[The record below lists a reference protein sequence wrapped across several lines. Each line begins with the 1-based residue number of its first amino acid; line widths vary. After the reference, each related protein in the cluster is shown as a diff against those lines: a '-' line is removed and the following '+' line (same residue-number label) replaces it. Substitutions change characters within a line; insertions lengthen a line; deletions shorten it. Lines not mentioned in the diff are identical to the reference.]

1 MTDATPTG
9 DLIARALVDAGGEP
23 IFTLN
28 GGHIWGLYLGAE
40 KLGLRMYDVRH
51 EQTAGFAA
59 EGWAKV
65 TRRCGVAAV
74 TAGPG
79 VTNAM
84 SAIAAARQNDSP
96 MLFVGGRAPLARWGM
111 GSLQELD
118 HLPLVSSIT
127 KSAQTIG
134 SPEVAYQ
141 LTADAIRTALEGR
154 TGPTFLDVPL
164 DVFFNGTELDPA
176 AGPNGHEPDPD
187 PDPDSDQVRR
197 VISLLGEAERPA
209 LVAGGGVWWACAE
222 EELVRFAE
230 AAHIPVVLNGMARG
244 MLPPEHPLFASRARG
259 TALGAADLILVVGV
273 PLDFRLHF
281 GGHPVF
287 PDGAQIVY
295 VDVDDYR
302 KHRPS
307 AAALYGDVRGALA
320 ALADAACG
328 LPARDDWIERVAL
341 ASRTAQAQDAEMTA
355 SNSSPVHP
363 ARLVAEVERACD
375 PDAIMV
381 GDGGDFVSFAG
392 RLIHRRRPGLW
403 IDSGPFGCL
412 GSGPGYA
419 MAAKL
424 AHPDRQVVLLSG
436 DGTFGF
442 SAMEFETLVRHR
454 LPLVCVIGNNG
465 IWALEKHPMER
476 YLGTSILSDLAPGIR
491 YDRVVEALGGYGEMV
506 QRPEDVRPALE
517 RAFRSGV
524 PACVNVLCDPTA
536 EYPRTS
542 ALV

>member
-1 MTDATPTG
+1 MSDAMPTG
-9 DLIARALVDAGGEP
+9 DLVARALADAGGEP

-96 MLFVGGRAPLARWGM
+96 MLFMGGRAPLARWGM

-127 KSAQTIG
+127 KSAKTIG
-134 SPEVAYQ
+134 SPEAAYQ
-141 LTADAIRTALEGR
+141 MTADAVRTALEGR

-164 DVFFNGTELDPA
+164 DVFFNSTEVAPTV
-176 AGPNGHEPDPD
+176 GPGRQTPDPD
-187 PDPDSDQVRR
+187 PDPEEVSR
-197 VISLLGEAERPA
+197 VIGLLREARRPA
-209 LVAGGGVWWACAE
+209 LVAGGGVWWGRAE
-222 EELVRFAE
+222 DNLLRFAE
-230 AAHIPVVLNGMARG
+230 AAHIPVVMNGMARG
-244 MLPPEHPLFASRARG
+244 MVPPEHPLFASRARG
-259 TALGAADLILVVGV
+259 TALGEADLILVVGV
-273 PLDFRLHF
+273 PLDFRLHY

-287 PDGAQIVY
+287 PDGARIVY
-295 VDVDDYR
+295 IDVDDYR
-302 KHRPS
+302 KHRPP
-307 AAALYGDVRGALA
+307 AAALYGDVSTALG
-320 ALADAACG
+320 ALADAASG
-328 LPARDDWIERVAL
+328 LPERDAWVERVAL
-341 ASRTAQAQDAEMTA
+341 ANRAGLAEDAEMVA
-355 SNSSPVHP
+355 CDNSPVHP

-375 PDAIMV
+375 PDAILV
-381 GDGGDFVSFAG
+381 GDGGDFISFAG

-419 MAAKL
+419 MAAKI

-454 LPLVCVIGNNG
+454 LPVVCVIGNNG

-491 YDRVVEALGGYGEMV
+491 YDRVVEALGGYGELV
-506 QRPEDVRPALE
+506 DRPEDVRLALE
-517 RAFRSGV
+517 RAFGSGV
-524 PACVNVLCDPTA
+524 PACLNVLCDPTA